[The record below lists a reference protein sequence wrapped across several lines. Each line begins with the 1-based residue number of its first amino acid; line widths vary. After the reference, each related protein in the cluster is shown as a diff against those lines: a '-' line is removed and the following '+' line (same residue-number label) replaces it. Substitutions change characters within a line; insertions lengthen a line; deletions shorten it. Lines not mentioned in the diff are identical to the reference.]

1 MSIRNNS
8 QFQMIADYEG
18 DISVLLQGNDSGEY
32 PVLCTR
38 NLVMFPTVIA
48 PIIAGRPQSL
58 ALTRKIEE
66 TQDGVFCIFCQK
78 DEDCELP
85 DSSDLYPV
93 GVFAKIL
100 KSVNMPE
107 TPEGPNTTVVVQ
119 AMGRCKL
126 KKLTGK
132 KPYYTAQVEKLPEK
146 MPSAKNTLYLTMNTM
161 LRQEAMK
168 YLHNNEEFGSEAEY
182 ALGNISNPVLLTNFI
197 CTNMPFDL
205 DDKIAML
212 STGDLTAR
220 VSLALKAMDKEM
232 QLLKIQAR
240 IRQKTHFDLDEQQK
254 EYFLQQQIKNI
265 RAELGNDD
273 SNPEKKELKEKAN
286 GKKWNEQ
293 TAKAFNKEFNK
304 LDTVNPQSP
313 DYPIIVNYLQAM
325 VDLPWNEY
333 TEDNLSLKHAKRV
346 LDQDHYGMEKVK
358 ERILEHLAVRSLR
371 GDMKSPILC
380 LYGPPGVGKTSLG
393 KSIAKAMGR
402 KYVRMSLGGL
412 HDESEIRGHR
422 RTYIGAMPGRIIKNI
437 QKAGSSNP
445 VFILDEIDK
454 VTRDTYHGDPSSAL
468 LEVLDPEQNKA
479 FHDNYLDVD
488 YDLSKVMFIATAND
502 IGSIPAP
509 LRDRME
515 MIEVGGYITEEKIEI
530 AKRHLVPRELDDTGL
545 DKYEPKIKFT
555 KAALENIIEHYTRE
569 SGVRQLEKQINK
581 ALRKLAYQ
589 LACSKELEHTTIT
602 PADTETLLG
611 NPPFNRDIYQGNS
624 YAGVV
629 TGLAWTSVGGEILF
643 IETSLSKGKAG
654 KLTLTGNLGDVM
666 KESAIIAL
674 EYVKAHVDLLGIDY
688 RIFENW
694 NIHIHVPEGATPKDG
709 PSAGI
714 TIATSI
720 ASALTQCKVRQNTA
734 MTGEITLRGKVL
746 PVGGIKEKILAAKR
760 AGITDI
766 VICQANRKDIEEIP
780 SIYRKGVNFHYV
792 ETVAD
797 VWNFALTQEKVD
809 APIDLTVKETKEK
822 QQES

>member
-1 MSIRNNS
+1 MV
-8 QFQMIADYEG
+8 ADYDG
-18 DISVLLQGNDSGEY
+18 DISVLMEGNKSGVY
-32 PVLCTR
+32 PTLCTR

-48 PIIAGRPQSL
+48 PIVAGRQQSL
-58 ALTRKIEE
+58 ALTREMAEK
-66 TQDGVFCIFCQK
+66 QDGVFCLFCQK
-78 DEDCELP
+78 DEDCESP
-85 DSSDLYPV
+85 DTKDLYPV

-100 KSVNMPE
+100 KSVNLPM
-107 TPEGPNTTVVVQ
+107 TAEGISTTTVVVQ
-119 AMGRCKL
+119 AMGRCRL
-126 KKLTGK
+126 KKIIGK
-132 KPYYTAQVEKLPEK
+132 EPFYTAEVTSLKETWPD
-146 MPSAKNTLYLTMNTM
+146 AKDAHFTTINSM
-161 LRQEAMK
+161 LCTEALK
-168 YLHNNEEFGSEAEY
+168 FVRNNDEFGREAEY
-182 ALGNISNPVLLTNFI
+182 AISNITNPFLQANFI
-197 CTNMPFDL
+197 CTNMPFSVE
-205 DDKIAML
+205 DKEEMIQ
-212 STGDLTAR
+212 TGSLTTR
-220 VSLALKAMDKEM
+220 ISLALKALDKEM
-232 QLLKIQAR
+232 QLLRIQEE
-240 IRQKTHFDLDEQQK
+240 IKQKTHFDLDEQQK
-254 EYFLQQQIKNI
+254 EYFLHQQIKNI
-265 RAELGNDD
+265 RAELGGDE
-273 SNPEKKELKEKAN
+273 SNLEKKELKEKA
-286 GKKWNEQ
+286 GKKKWNEE
-293 TAKAFNKEFNK
+293 TRKVFDKEFNK
-304 LDTVNPQSP
+304 LDTINPQSP
-313 DYPIIVNYLQAM
+313 DYPILVSYLQTM

-333 TEDNLSLKHAKRV
+333 TDDNLSLKHAKKV
-346 LDQDHYGMEKVK
+346 LDHDHYGMEKVK

-371 GDMKSPILC
+371 GDMKSPIIC

-454 VTRDTYHGDPSSAL
+454 VAQDNFHGDPSSAL

-488 YDLSKVMFIATAND
+488 YDLSKVLFIATAND
-502 IGSIPAP
+502 VSVIPGP

-530 AKRHLVPRELDDTGL
+530 AKRHLVPRELADTGL

-555 KAALENIIEHYTRE
+555 KSALETVIERYTRE
-569 SGVRQLEKQINK
+569 SGVRQLEKQLNK
-581 ALRKLAYQ
+581 ALRKMAYR
-589 LACSKELEHTTIT
+589 LACSDTIEKTTLA
-602 PADTETLLG
+602 PADMEELLG
-611 NPPFNRDIYQGNS
+611 NPPFSRDIYQGNS

-643 IETSLSKGKAG
+643 IETSMSKGKAG

-666 KESAIIAL
+666 KESAVIAL

-720 ASALTQCKVRQNTA
+720 ASALTQCKVRKNTA

-766 VICQANRKDIEEIP
+766 VICQDNKKDIEDIP
-780 SIYRKGVNFHYV
+780 AIYRKGVDFHYV

-797 VWNFALTQEKVD
+797 VWKFALTDEKVD
-809 APIDLTVKETKEK
+809 NPIDLSIKEK
-822 QQES
+822 KDSSQKEEK